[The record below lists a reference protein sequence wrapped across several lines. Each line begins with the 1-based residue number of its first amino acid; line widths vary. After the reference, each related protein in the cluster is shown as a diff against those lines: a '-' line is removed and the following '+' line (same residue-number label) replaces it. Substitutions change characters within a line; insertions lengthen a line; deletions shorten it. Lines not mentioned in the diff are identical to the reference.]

1 MADAKNETPKQNEN
15 LSTETDQLSKVEN
28 QSNPQ
33 KLTLNIKNNS
43 DMKTI
48 VLLMVLYLILGNI
61 KFSLF
66 IKINNLNK

>member
-1 MADAKNETPKQNEN
+1 MNMADAKNETPKQNEN

-28 QSNPQ
+28 QPNPQ

-48 VLLMVLYLILGNI
+48 VLLMVLYLIQGNI
-61 KFSLF
+61 K
-66 IKINNLNK
+66 